1 MKEPKRITL
10 VLYGLC
16 AVIWTLKVVF
26 SVVYKE
32 YDYFILN
39 ALIAIIWIAAFIR
52 WTIRYRSEK
61 GERKKNV

>member
-61 GERKKNV
+61 SERKKNV